1 MAAIERLL
9 YPVYRPA
16 PLFVGAAARVI
27 LNPRAPGGPELAV
40 EAASQSAAQD
50 AGEAETAAATHHR
63 KHGGRRTFWLLSIGS
78 LGVVFGDIGTSPL
91 YAFRSALS
99 TMQGE
104 TVARAD
110 IYGIV
115 SLALWALI
123 MVVTVKY
130 VLFLMRA
137 DNKGEGGVLSLMAL
151 AQRAMGRR
159 TRTLLLLGL
168 LGAALFYGDAVIT
181 PAISVLSAIEGLRTI
196 PSLGHSV
203 DTGVVVGIS
212 VVILFG
218 LFMVQSRGTAKVGA
232 FFGPIMLVWF
242 FVILAFG
249 TMHVLDDPRVFF
261 SLNPMYGVEFLV
273 RHGFV
278 AFLVLGSVFLC
289 VTGAEALYADMGHF
303 GRCPIQSAW
312 LFLALPCLALN
323 YLGQGA
329 LALHTLAW
337 ADAHGVPMPDRDW
350 FFIMAPPELRAPYV
364 ILATVATIIASQA
377 VITGAYSLS
386 QQAIQLGLLPRM
398 DVRRTSETQTGQIYL
413 PQINLMLL
421 VGVLLLVVMFQTSD
435 SLSHAYGLAV
445 TGTMLVT
452 TSLAFIVVRRMWKW
466 GPLRTTAL
474 IGPLV
479 VMDLTFLSANALK
492 VLSGGW
498 VPVLIGLMLFAVMFT
513 WNRGTQLLT
522 EKTRRDSVPLK
533 DLADILKNR
542 APHRVAGTAVFL
554 TSDPDVAP
562 VALMHNLKH
571 NKVLH
576 EKNVI
581 LTVET
586 AETPRVRDDDR
597 VHIDSVGKDFTKV
610 TITYGYME
618 SPNLPRA
625 LALCRKQGLKFD
637 IMSTSFFLGR
647 RSVVPAVQSG
657 MPLWQDKLFIFLM
670 KNATN
675 PTDFFNIPPG
685 RVVELGTQVTV

>member
-1 MAAIERLL
+1 M
-9 YPVYRPA
+9 
-16 PLFVGAAARVI
+16 
-27 LNPRAPGGPELAV
+27 LA
-40 EAASQSAAQD
+40 
-50 AGEAETAAATHHR
+50 
-63 KHGGRRTFWLLSIGS
+63 IGS

-99 TMQGE
+99 TME
-104 TVARAD
+104 SEAVRRAD
-110 IYGIV
+110 VYGVV
-115 SLALWALI
+115 SLALWALF

-151 AQRAMGRR
+151 AQRALGRR
-159 TRTLLLLGL
+159 TFVIFFLGL
-168 LGAALFYGDAVIT
+168 VGAALFYGDAMIT
-181 PAISVLSAIEGLRTI
+181 PAISVLSAIEGLKTI
-196 PSLGHSV
+196 PSVGHLV
-203 DTGVVVGIS
+203 NTDT
-212 VVILFG
+212 VVIISIGILLALF
-218 LFMVQSRGTAKVGA
+218 FVQSRGTARVGA
-232 FFGPIMLVWF
+232 FFGPIMLLWF
-242 FVILAFG
+242 FSILALG
-249 TMHVLDDPRVFF
+249 LPHILDDPRVVF
-261 SLNPMYGVEFLV
+261 SLNPIYGVEFLF
-273 RHGFV
+273 RHGFLG
-278 AFLVLGSVFLC
+278 FLVLGSVFLT

-303 GRCPIQSAW
+303 GRWPIQSAW
-312 LFLALPCLALN
+312 LFFALPCLALN
-323 YLGQGA
+323 YLGQGGM
-329 LALHTLAW
+329 ALHALKLAE
-337 ADAHGVPMPDRDW
+337 AHGQAMPDLDW
-350 FFIMAPPELRAPYV
+350 FFIMAPPELRLPLV
-364 ILATVATIIASQA
+364 ILAAVATIIASQA

-398 DVRRTSETQTGQIYL
+398 DVRRTSETQTGQIFL
-413 PQINLMLL
+413 PQINNMLL

-435 SLSHAYGLAV
+435 NLSHAYGLAV

-452 TSLAFIVVRRMWKW
+452 TSLAYIVVRHMWRW
-466 GPLRTTAL
+466 GPLRTAAL

-479 VMDLTFLSANALK
+479 AMDLTFLAANALK
-492 VLSGGW
+492 FLSGGW
-498 VPVLIGLMLFAVMFT
+498 VPVLIGLALAAIMLT
-513 WNRGTQLLT
+513 WNRGTQLLFD
-522 EKTRRDSVPLK
+522 KTRRDSVPMK

-581 LTVET
+581 LTVLT
-586 AETPRVRDDDR
+586 AETPRVRDEDR
-597 VHIDSVGKDFTKV
+597 LSIEPYTGGDFTKV
-610 TITYGYME
+610 TIKYGFME
-618 SPNLPRA
+618 SPNLPKA

-637 IMSTSFFLGR
+637 IMATSFFLGR